1 MSLAVIDGDI
11 ISYKV
16 AAACERRSIIV
27 THKQSGRSK
36 EWNTR
41 TEFKDWLVI
50 NDKWQLEDFD
60 IEDKQTPEPIEFCL
74 TTVKQMVNN
83 IHKMSGC
90 GEVKLVVQ
98 GTGNFRDDLLLP
110 TKYKSSRSA
119 NIKPLLLGGVK
130 EYIVRKYKA
139 ELAHGW
145 ESDDVLS
152 AYAYEGFRTKKKIV
166 QCTPDKD
173 AKMCS
178 GWLLNWDK
186 MTEPKFI
193 SGLGT
198 LFLDA
203 KGKLDGYGRKWLM
216 YQASVGDSSDC
227 YKPTELTKYKYGE
240 KSALKDFGELQTD
253 KECWERLATLYKTWY
268 PEQFTYTAWNGEQV
282 EADYLHMMQLY
293 IDAAHMRR
301 FKEDKLN
308 VKEILGK
315 LGVQYG

>member
-1 MSLAVIDGDI
+1 MSLVVIDGDLI
-11 ISYKV
+11 GYKV
-16 AAACERRSIIV
+16 SAACEKRSIIV
-27 THKQSGRSK
+27 THKQSGRTK

-41 TEFKDWLVI
+41 TEFKDWLAVS
-50 NDKWQLEDFD
+50 DKWQIEDFD

-74 TTVKQMVNN
+74 NTVKQMVNN
-83 IHKMSGC
+83 IRKMSGC
-90 GEVKLVVQ
+90 TEIKLVVQ

-110 TKYKSSRSA
+110 TKYKSSRSG
-119 NIKPLLLGGVK
+119 NIRPLLLGEVK
-130 EYIVRKYKA
+130 EYIIRKYKA
-139 ELAHGW
+139 ELAHGL
-145 ESDDVLS
+145 ESDDILS
-152 AYAYEGFRTKKKIV
+152 MYAYEGFRSKKKIV
-166 QCTPDKD
+166 QATVDKD

-198 LFLDA
+198 LFIDG
-203 KGKLDGYGRKWLM
+203 KGKLDGCGRKWLM
-216 YQASVGDSSDC
+216 YQASVGDPSDC

-253 KECWERLATLYKTWY
+253 KECWECLATLYRMWY
-268 PEQFTYTAWNGEQV
+268 PEQFTYTAWNGQQV

-315 LGVQYG
+315 LGVQYE